1 MNKLVL
7 SIIFSVLLVIWLA
20 SGADVER
27 QIGTQ
32 LVAPSTV
39 FQVDSF
45 ASEAQLHQR
54 SVTIR
59 GRIDA
64 DKSVVLRSKI
74 AGQVVATYFR
84 EGESVAEGD
93 VICELE
99 LGDREIAAERAASA
113 VRLAE
118 IEYRGSL
125 QLRSGGLQSE
135 LAMANAED
143 RLAAA
148 RLAKQQA
155 DLALEYTKIR
165 APFDGIVESLHAEK
179 GAYLRPADVCAQ
191 ILDVT
196 PFIFSGL
203 VSEDVVRFL
212 APGDQGRVLVE
223 GLEAQ
228 TAQLRF
234 VAHQADQVTRN
245 YQVEAII
252 QNEQTT
258 SVRAGLTAAL
268 TIPLNELLAHRIPAS
283 IISLDANGQLRVK
296 AINDQSEVVYYF
308 VDLIDE
314 TREGLWV
321 TGLPDRVRLITTGS
335 EFVAEGDVVDYR
347 IGESN

>member
-20 SGADVER
+20 SGADIER

-32 LVAPSTV
+32 LVAPSAV

-54 SVTIR
+54 SVTLR

-64 DKSVVLRSKI
+64 DKSVMLRSKI
-74 AGQVVATYFR
+74 SGQVVSTYFR
-84 EGESVAEGD
+84 EGEAVAEGD

-165 APFDGIVESLHAEK
+165 APFDGIVESLNAEK

-212 APGDQGRVLVE
+212 APGIEGQVRVE
-223 GLEAQ
+223 GLEPR

-252 QNEQTT
+252 EDEQT
-258 SVRAGLTAAL
+258 SAVRAGLTAAL
-268 TIPLNELLAHRIPAS
+268 TIPLNELLAHRIPSS

-296 AINDQSEVVYYF
+296 AINEPNEVVYYF
-308 VDLIDE
+308 VDLVDE
-314 TREGLWV
+314 TREGIWV

>member
-20 SGADVER
+20 SGADIER

-32 LVAPSTV
+32 LVAPSAV

-54 SVTIR
+54 SVTLR

-74 AGQVVATYFR
+74 SGQVVSTYFR
-84 EGESVAEGD
+84 EGEAVAEGD

-165 APFDGIVESLHAEK
+165 APFGGIVESLNAEK

-212 APGDQGRVLVE
+212 APGIEGQVRVE
-223 GLEAQ
+223 GLEPR
-228 TAQLRF
+228 TARLRF

-252 QNEQTT
+252 EDEQT
-258 SVRAGLTAAL
+258 SAFRAGLTAAL
-268 TIPLNELLAHRIPAS
+268 TIPLNELLAHRIPSS

-296 AINDQSEVVYYF
+296 AINEQNEVVYYF
-308 VDLIDE
+308 VDLVDE
-314 TREGLWV
+314 TREGIWV
-321 TGLPDRVRLITTGS
+321 TGLPDQVRLITTGS